1 MATRTK
7 SVKTIFVCQNCGN
20 EFPRWAGKCLQC
32 GEWNSLVEEK
42 VQPAKRGAR
51 VHAIEQPSESIL
63 LNDIQITDS
72 HRIKSNLKE
81 FDRVLGGG
89 LVPGSLV
96 LNSGDPGIGKS
107 TLLLQVLS
115 GYAKQGHTVLYVSGE
130 ESLQQVKMRA
140 VRLGINPENLYIYSG
155 VDIYQVLAEIQRLNS
170 KIVVIDSIQT
180 MFNPEFDSAPG
191 SVTQVRESAMALLQL
206 AKSKEISI
214 LLVGHVTKDGGVAGP
229 RVLEHMVDVMLF
241 LEGDRHYQYRILR
254 GIKNR
259 FGSTN
264 EIGVF
269 ELNEEGMVE
278 IENPSQLFLSG
289 VNEEISGSTI
299 TCAIEGTRPI
309 LFELQALTTS
319 TSFGMAQRTASGIDQ
334 KRLALLLAIL
344 EKRMGYHVGEFDVF
358 VKLAGGLR
366 IEDPSVDLAI
376 LMAIA
381 SSYKDRILNSKSL
394 FLGEV
399 GLGGEIRAISQLES
413 RLKEA
418 DLLGFHIAYVPKQK
432 RKALNLKKLKVVELE
447 NIRSALTKFN
457 N

>member
-1 MATRTK
+1 
-7 SVKTIFVCQNCGN
+7 
-20 EFPRWAGKCLQC
+20 
-32 GEWNSLVEEK
+32 
-42 VQPAKRGAR
+42 
-51 VHAIEQPSESIL
+51 
-63 LNDIQITDS
+63 
-72 HRIKSNLKE
+72 
-81 FDRVLGGG
+81 
-89 LVPGSLV
+89 
-96 LNSGDPGIGKS
+96 
-107 TLLLQVLS
+107 
-115 GYAKQGHTVLYVSGE
+115 
-130 ESLQQVKMRA
+130 
-140 VRLGINPENLYIYSG
+140 
-155 VDIYQVLAEIQRLNS
+155 
-170 KIVVIDSIQT
+170 
-180 MFNPEFDSAPG
+180 
-191 SVTQVRESAMALLQL
+191 MALLQL
-206 AKSKEISI
+206 AKSNEISI
-214 LLVGHVTKDGGVAGP
+214 LLVGHVTKDGAVAGP

-299 TCAIEGTRPI
+299 TCAVEGTRPI

>member
-1 MATRTK
+1 MATKTK
-7 SVKTIFVCQNCGN
+7 SKTIFVCQNCGN
-20 EFPRWAGKCLQC
+20 EFPRWTGKCLQC

-42 VQPAKRGAR
+42 IQQVKRSSRVQT
-51 VHAIEQPSESIL
+51 IDQPSRPIL
-63 LNDIQITDS
+63 LNDVQVTDS

-115 GYAKQGHTVLYVSGE
+115 DYAKQGQPVLYVSGE

-140 VRLGINPENLYIYSG
+140 VRLGLMPENFYLFSEVNIH
-155 VDIYQVLAEIQRLNS
+155 QVLGEIQRLDS

-206 AKSKEISI
+206 AKAKEISI
-214 LLVGHVTKDGGVAGP
+214 LLVGHVTKDGAVAGP

-241 LEGDRHYQYRILR
+241 LEGDRQYQYRILR

-278 IENPSQLFLSG
+278 IDNPSQLFLSSSNG
-289 VNEEISGSTI
+289 KISGSVV

-319 TSFGMAQRTASGIDQ
+319 TSYGIPQRTASGVDQ
-334 KRLALLLAIL
+334 KRLSLLLAIL

-358 VKLAGGLR
+358 VKLAGGLK
-366 IEDPSVDLAI
+366 IDDPSVDLAI

-381 SSYKDRILNSKSL
+381 SSYKERPLNAKSL

-399 GLGGEIRAISQLES
+399 GLGGEIRAVSQLEN

-418 DLLGFHIAYVPKQK
+418 DLLGFQTAYIPKQK
-432 RKALNLKKLKVVELE
+432 RKELNLKNLKVVELE
-447 NIRSALTKFN
+447 NIRSTLKEMN
-457 N
+457 